1 MNEEKKSKMDQVFA
15 KCCEELTETVSQ
27 QRKFL
32 YLVGKDKIATMA
44 ECKEFLGFTSDD
56 EKIANS
62 LNQKFRNSL
71 LIPLRTFL
79 TKKLFNIDD
88 TEAVKIWE
96 RENSAGKEKRDKVNA
111 YLPKLTRE
119 RVKTTSSDDMENY
132 IILDNEQED
141 NSTDDV

>member
-1 MNEEKKSKMDQVFA
+1 MNEEKKSRMDEVFA
-15 KCCEELTETVSQ
+15 RCCEELTETVSQ

-32 YLVGKDKIATMA
+32 FLIGRDKVATMA
-44 ECKEFLGFTSDD
+44 ECKEFLGFTSED

-71 LIPLRTFL
+71 LIPLRTFI

-88 TEAVKIWE
+88 VEAVKIWE
-96 RENSAGKEKRDKVNA
+96 RENADGKEKRDKVNA

-119 RVKTTSSDDMENY
+119 RVKVASSDDMENY
-132 IILDNEQED
+132 ITLSNEPED

>member
-132 IILDNEQED
+132 IVLDNEQED